1 MKQERETCTV
11 QKKIEHNKTGQN
23 WIEIDK
29 TLQNGKEPNRT
40 GDCRIEKKI
49 T

>member
-11 QKKIEHNKTGQN
+11 QKKIEQDKTGQN

-29 TLQNGKEPNRT
+29 TLQNGKEPNRI
-40 GDCRIEKKI
+40 GESRIEKKI